1 MLLPIYLRIL
11 RLYKYGCSHY
21 LKDMP
26 ELPEVETVRLGLE
39 QSVLGKTI
47 TKVMQNRADL
57 RVPFP
62 ENFGERIQGSRL
74 NSLERRGKYILAH
87 LDNHQVVIIHLGMSG
102 SIKIVQ
108 AGEKYDPQKHD
119 HLVLEFNDGTIC
131 AYNDPRRFGM
141 IMMTSNNAVNDHKSF
156 ASMGPEPLSD
166 DFSAEVLYQALSKK
180 KSPVKTALL
189 DQRVVAGLG
198 NIYVCEAL
206 YYAGIHPA
214 RIASTITI
222 DEASVLYAKICDVL
236 QKAIVAGGSSLKDH
250 RQTDG
255 QMGYFQHQFAVYD
268 REGQSCPSEDCNCD
282 ETGVIRKLVQAG
294 RSTFFCPRCQK

>member
-1 MLLPIYLRIL
+1 
-11 RLYKYGCSHY
+11 
-21 LKDMP
+21 MP

-47 TKVMQNRADL
+47 TNVTQNRADL

-62 ENFGERIQGSRL
+62 DNFGERITGSRL
-74 NSLERRGKYILAH
+74 DNLERRGKYILAH

-102 SIKIVQ
+102 SIKIVPSGS
-108 AGEKYDPQKHD
+108 AYDPQKHD

-156 ASMGPEPLSD
+156 VSMGPEPLSAE
-166 DFSAEVLYQALSKK
+166 FSADILYQALSKK

-206 YYAGIHPA
+206 FYAGIHPA
-214 RIASTITI
+214 RIAASITR
-222 DEASVLYAKICDVL
+222 DEAALLYSKICEVL
-236 QKAIVAGGSSLKDH
+236 HKAIIAGGSSLKDH

-268 REGQSCPSEDCNCD
+268 REGQDCVRDDCNCG
-282 ETGVIRKLVQAG
+282 ETGGITKLVQAG
-294 RSTFFCPRCQK
+294 RSTFYCPLCQKL